1 MELYLGYLQKYEMNE
16 GENPPVGLILCSWKN
31 PEHIETLQLDKTTL
45 KVSEY
50 LTLLPPKE
58 RLLEKLQMAMA
69 MAKGSR

>member
-1 MELYLGYLQKYEMNE
+1 
-16 GENPPVGLILCSWKN
+16 
-31 PEHIETLQLDKTTL
+31 LDKSNI